1 MCPDSVLT
9 HMRQSS
15 LPEVALSRPRGGS
28 RSQDYDATSSTCA
41 RSNRGAAKPS
51 ARAVLMLT
59 TSSNLV
65 GCSTGS
71 SAGLAPFTIPLHR
84 RELRLGRRLTG
95 PRGTAGEDLHDA
107 GRKPDQYTNLPGV
120 AVGAGRIEDETTAPC
135 PQRGPYLVHDE

>member
-1 MCPDSVLT
+1 MCPESVLT
-9 HMRQSS
+9 HLRQPS

-28 RSQDYDATSSTCA
+28 RSQDCDASWSTRA

-71 SAGLAPFTIPLHR
+71 SAGLAPFTILLHR
-84 RELRLGRRLTG
+84 RELRLGRRFTG
-95 PRGTAGEDLHDA
+95 ARGTAGEDLYDA

-120 AVGAGRIEDETTAPC
+120 
-135 PQRGPYLVHDE
+135 